1 MSISLSDLPAAVAEY
16 VTNNVRVHVGEVK
29 HGTSSVLQPH
39 EKGTFNVTVTNDG
52 AVRLIDLVYELSIAP
67 PSVAKLVSPAGLGT
81 FALDGLGGE
90 PIPNGV
96 EVDRLFLSGLAD
108 VSWTSVD
115 GGASMTTSD
124 LQVKTQ
130 ATVGEATI
138 RCTLHAAVDQASL
151 FPVAQAE
158 PAARRELR
166 VS

>member
-1 MSISLSDLPAAVAEY
+1 MPISLSDLPAAVAEY
-16 VTNNVRVHVGEVK
+16 ITNNVSVHVGEVK
-29 HGTSSVLQPH
+29 HGTSCVLQPH

-52 AVRLIDLVYELSIAP
+52 AVRLIDLVYELSISP
-67 PSVAKLVSPAGLGT
+67 SSVAKLVSPAGPGT
-81 FALDGLGGE
+81 FALDGFGGD
-90 PIPNGV
+90 PIPNGA

-130 ATVGEATI
+130 AALGDATI

-151 FPVAQAE
+151 FPVEHAGS
-158 PAARRELR
+158 AARRDLT